1 MNESLVSKL
10 VTTNEVQCR
19 ALLLEAA
26 VELTALQAEVAYL
39 KSLTS
44 KLEAKLEHK
53 NSPKTNAAWGHHDI
67 Q

>member
-10 VTTNEVQCR
+10 VTTKDVQCR
-19 ALLLEAA
+19 ALLLDAA

-44 KLEAKLEHK
+44 KLEAKLEYRNGFK
-53 NSPKTNAAWGHHDI
+53 INATWGRHDI